1 MKCIEHLARLGHCS
15 KCFPCTNGIGTIG
28 LRQLLELKKFLCG
41 QVGCGLRLFD
51 STSQGINCDI
61 VSSDYARI
69 CLFRPP
75 FEIVRYFPC
84 LHCDDCSLLRSLMAS
99 LGWIPG
105 NTVSLSECGPIVKA
119 TTHRCLTFQESEWI
133 RNSNSTVRECS
144 IQCSLPELRIVI
156 ILHILNSIWWQTDS
170 ISLL

>member
-1 MKCIEHLARLGHCS
+1 MKCIEHLACLGHCS
-15 KCFPCTNGIGTIG
+15 KCFPCTSGIGTIG

-51 STSQGINCDI
+51 YTSHGINYGI

-84 LHCDDCSLLRSLMAS
+84 LHCDDVFSAEVFDGLFRLDPWKYC
-99 LGWIPG
+99 
-105 NTVSLSECGPIVKA
+105 
-119 TTHRCLTFQESEWI
+119 F
-133 RNSNSTVRECS
+133 TVRVWAHCKGYHTPLS
-144 IQCSLPELRIVI
+144 DFPG
-156 ILHILNSIWWQTDS
+156 IWMN
-170 ISLL
+170 